1 MIALSRAE
9 GGMIMPGLDD
19 DAALAVRGVRQV
31 VNEGDLIAVIA
42 DDTWAAMKGMKA
54 LAPRW
59 NDGPHAAVQQASIV
73 AELEAAVHETGA
85 VAVSKGKPA
94 EAPGRGTRHVE
105 ALYHHPFLAHA
116 ALGPTNCTRHWP
128 ESQSQIC

>member
-1 MIALSRAE
+1 MIAISPVE
-9 GGMIMPGLDD
+9 GGMIMPGLAD

-59 NDGPHAAVQQASIV
+59 KDGPHAAVQQASIV
-73 AELEAAVHETGA
+73 AELEDAVHGQGA
-85 VAVSKGKPA
+85 GTVSNGKP
-94 EAPGRGTRHVE
+94 T
-105 ALYHHPFLAHA
+105 LATGDSTQHLA
-116 ALGPTNCTRHWP
+116 ALHHQLLR
-128 ESQSQIC
+128 SS